1 MTFWMNQR
9 VRAAAAAMAVA
20 CGLGIGAP
28 STALAADLDYGKPGD
43 PVQLVIGYQPYYTQS
58 WSGVVMRGKKFY
70 EKYLPK
76 GSTVDFSIGLQ
87 GAVIVNAMLAGKQH
101 IGYMGDM
108 PAIVSTTKESVADI
122 RIVATLGVGFDQC
135 NILLARNDAP
145 KFGNGKEG
153 VKWLEGKRIG
163 IPLGSCADR
172 FAKEAF
178 RKEGVAPAAIMNQ
191 NIEVITSGFR
201 AGKLDAAAIWEPTA
215 SRLVEEG
222 LARRIASGATV
233 NEKDAGF
240 LAMRADLIKQRPDVA
255 KAWLN
260 AELDAQLFLADP
272 KNAMEVAAM
281 AAQQATGFTEK
292 MLWHSLYGQYP
303 AEIGGIPVRMQM
315 PFTLTPDV
323 VAQINQSA
331 AFLFSI
337 KSINVEKLR
346 ADALM
351 NDMAAQV
358 LKERNLSSP
367 IGEVKSMPDSEYGKK

>member
-9 VRAAAAAMAVA
+9 VRAAVAGIAAA

-122 RIVATLGVGFDQC
+122 RIVATLGVGYDQC
-135 NILLARNDAP
+135 NVLLARNDAP
-145 KFGNGKEG
+145 KFSNGKEG
-153 VKWLEGKRIG
+153 VKWLDGKRIG

-240 LAMRADLIKQRPDVA
+240 LAMRADLIKQRPDIA

-303 AEIGGIPVRMQM
+303 AEIGGIPVRMQL

-323 VAQINQSA
+323 VAQINQSTG
-331 AFLFSI
+331 FLFSI

-346 ADALM
+346 AEALM

-367 IGEVKSMPDSEYGKK
+367 IGEVKSMPDSAYVKK

>member
-9 VRAAAAAMAVA
+9 VRAAVAGIAAA

-122 RIVATLGVGFDQC
+122 RIVATLGVGYDQC

-145 KFGNGKEG
+145 KFSTGKEG
-153 VKWLEGKRIG
+153 VKWLDGKRIG

-240 LAMRADLIKQRPDVA
+240 LAMRADLIKQRPDIA

-281 AAQQATGFTEK
+281 AAQQATGFSEK
-292 MLWHSLYGQYP
+292 MLWSSLYGQYR
-303 AEIGGIPVRMQM
+303 AEVGGIPVRMQL
-315 PFTLTPDV
+315 PFTLTPEV
-323 VAQINQSA
+323 VAQIGQSA

-346 ADALM
+346 AEALM

-367 IGEVKSMPDSEYGKK
+367 IGEVKSMPDSAYGKK